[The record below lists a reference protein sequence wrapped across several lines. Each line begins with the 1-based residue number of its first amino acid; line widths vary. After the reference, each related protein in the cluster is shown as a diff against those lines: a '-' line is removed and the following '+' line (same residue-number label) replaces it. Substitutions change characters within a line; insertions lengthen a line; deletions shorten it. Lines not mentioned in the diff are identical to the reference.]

1 MYITDWLGTSQVQS
15 PEMSHTKFEVF
26 RCNITETSHHC
37 PHLLICAPSQVLY
50 LNHAV
55 RLQYVSINTLQG
67 P

>member
-1 MYITDWLGTSQVQS
+1 MT
-15 PEMSHTKFEVF
+15 FEVF
-26 RCNITETSHHC
+26 DCNITGTCTEDTSHHC
-37 PHLLICAPSQVLY
+37 PHLLICVSLIGSLLD